1 MKQKRIVIIG
11 AGIYGCSVF
20 LKLKDN
26 YECTIIDKNK
36 EFLNGA
42 TSNNLNRIHY
52 GYHYPRDQKTVDLCL
67 KGYKSFKNLYPNSI
81 INNFNNYYS
90 ISKDDKSKT
99 NTKNYLRFLNKNKLF
114 FKSKKLEFANNKIL
128 DIFEG

>member
-42 TSNNLNRIHY
+42 TSNNLNQFIT
-52 GYHYPRDQKTVDLCL
+52 D
-67 KGYKSFKNLYPNSI
+67 I
-81 INNFNNYYS
+81 I
-90 ISKDDKSKT
+90 IQEI
-99 NTKNYLRFLNKNKLF
+99 
-114 FKSKKLEFANNKIL
+114 KKL
-128 DIFEG
+128 

>member
-11 AGIYGCSVF
+11 AGIYGCSAF
-20 LKLKDN
+20 LKLKDK
-26 YECTIIDKNK
+26 YECIIIDKN
-36 EFLNGA
+36 EEILNGA

-67 KGYKSFKNLYPNSI
+67 KGFKSFKSLYPNSI

-90 ISKDDKSKT
+90 ISKDNQSKT
-99 NTKNYLRFLNKNKLF
+99 DTKTYVSFLKKNRLLLKNK
-114 FKSKKLEFANNKIL
+114 KLKFANNKIL
-128 DIFEG
+128 DIF

>member
-1 MKQKRIVIIG
+1 MDVQF
-11 AGIYGCSVF
+11 F

-99 NTKNYLRFLNKNKLF
+99 DTKNYLRFLNKNKLF
-114 FKSKKLEFANNKIL
+114 FKSKKLNLQIIKF
-128 DIFEG
+128 